1 MGTREEAILTRVA
14 RRFAGREAAVE
25 RAYAARKLFRDLCR
39 DYVACANAL
48 ARWQKLESEGAP
60 LRSVEYSELLD
71 ELTREIEVHLHAEE
85 R

>member
-1 MGTREEAILTRVA
+1 MGTRDEAIPTRVR

-25 RAYAARKLFRDLCR
+25 RAYATRQSFRDLCR

-48 ARWQKLESEGAP
+48 ARWQELESEGAR
-60 LRSVEYSELLD
+60 LRSAEYSELLD

-85 R
+85 H